1 MLEFKKA
8 TLDDIEW
15 YREIAERANR
25 EQPRLELECSF
36 GPCYLWGEY
45 YGTKICRFE
54 NFILKGYFKSD
65 GRASFTFPYGI
76 GDTERA
82 VRAIEEYAAQNDMPL
97 VWGGLT
103 SRQADFIN
111 EMYGGAFKFT
121 PNRDYAEYI
130 YETERLS
137 TLAGRN
143 LHSKRN
149 HLNRFKSLYEYE
161 FEMIDESNKYE
172 ALAVAEQWCKNENGD
187 ETLEDDSIGSESCA
201 IRRSIE
207 NYERLGFK
215 GAIIR
220 IDGKAVAMTMGERIS
235 RDAFVTHFEKA
246 LDGYEGL
253 YVAINYYF
261 AKSLLGEYK
270 YINREEDMGIEG
282 LRRSKL
288 SYKPAILLEQLVGE
302 RYDRLF

>member
-8 TLDDIEW
+8 RLEDIEW
-15 YREIAERANR
+15 YREIAEKANR
-25 EQPRLELECSF
+25 EEPRLELECSF

-54 NFILKGYFKSD
+54 DFILKGYFNGD
-65 GRASFTFPYGI
+65 GRASFTFPYGT
-76 GDTERA
+76 GDKVRA
-82 VRAIEEYAAQNDMPL
+82 VKAIEEYAAQNGIPL

-111 EMYGGAFKFT
+111 EIYGGEFTFT

-130 YETERLS
+130 YETEKLA

-172 ALAVAEQWCKNENGD
+172 ALAVAEQWCRSANGD
-187 ETLEDDSIGSESCA
+187 GGEDGGDDSISSESCA
-201 IRRSIE
+201 IRKSIE

-220 IDGKAVAMTMGERIS
+220 IDGKPVAMTMGEEIS

-253 YVAINYYF
+253 YVAINYCF
-261 AKSLLGEYK
+261 AKSLGEYK

-288 SYKPAILLEQLVGE
+288 SYKPTILLEQLVGE
-302 RYDRLF
+302 RNG